1 MMVVALVRAARAGLL
16 LGGFLLGL
24 GLAAAAPNEPKTDA
38 KKPGPRVE
46 NLTID
51 PESLV
56 INKHLTQAWQNEKV
70 KPSERCTDHEFI
82 RRASL
87 DIIGRIAT
95 LEEIDA
101 FLADVKRLG
110 SSPARTLLI
119 DGLLASD
126 AYKEY
131 WSTLWTHWLMTR
143 TGEKLYREQIKLWL
157 YEQFDKENQ
166 SYRDMVVQL
175 ITARGK
181 SNENGAVNYILAH
194 LGMAIPPQDRSKF
207 GQFDMVPIT
216 ARTFRLFLG
225 YQIQCAQCH
234 MHPGN
239 ADWKQHH
246 FWMSNIWFRQ
256 TVRIGQPAM
265 RNQANQMV
273 QQLALSD
280 DPELNKEAVIPYEN
294 RGAVIKVAPLVFF
307 NGARLPKAMNGQPIN
322 RREELA
328 KFITGHANFPRAFVN
343 RMWGHF
349 FGRGLGRLAAA
360 DDFGEHNEILH
371 EEMLGE
377 LSAAVVKANYNPRAL
392 IRWICN
398 SEPYQL
404 SAAANKT
411 NDTPEAE
418 ALMSRYLLKAMSP
431 EQLLDSLFVATRPE
445 QGGDPAANAKFR
457 ADFMNRL
464 VERFGNDEGDEG
476 LYTGTVAATLV
487 LMNSQDINRLITQS
501 RALKQAT
508 QFKKGKESLDF
519 LFLAAYNRPATGKEY
534 EQIVRKLPLGS
545 GRVKETDPAGPVQ
558 DVFWA
563 LLNCGEFYFNH

>member
-1 MMVVALVRAARAGLL
+1 MVVALVRAARGGLL

-24 GLAAAAPNEPKTDA
+24 GLAAAAQPETKAEPKQ
-38 KKPGPRVE
+38 PSPRVE

-51 PESLV
+51 AESQL
-56 INKHLTQAWQNEKV
+56 INKYLAQAWQAEKV
-70 KPSERCTDHEFI
+70 KPSERCSDHEFI

-95 LEEIDA
+95 REEVDSFI
-101 FLADVKRLG
+101 ADVKRLG
-110 SSPARTLLI
+110 SSPARTVLI
-119 DGLLASD
+119 DRLLASD

-143 TGEKLYREQIKLWL
+143 TGERLYREQIKLWL
-157 YEQFDKENQ
+157 YEQFDKEDQ

-175 ITARGK
+175 LTARGK
-181 SNENGAVNYILAH
+181 SNENGAVNFILAH
-194 LGMAIPPQDRSKF
+194 LGMPIPPQDRVKQ
-207 GQFDMVPIT
+207 GQFDMLPIT
-216 ARTFRLFLG
+216 SRTFRLFLG

-234 MHPGN
+234 HHPNN

-256 TVRIGQPAM
+256 TVRIGTPAVG
-265 RNQANQMV
+265 NQNNQMV
-273 QQLALSD
+273 QQLTLTDDSD
-280 DPELNKEAVIPYEN
+280 INKEAVIPYEN
-294 RGAVIKVAPLVFF
+294 RGAVIKVAPLMFY
-307 NGARLPKAMNGQPIN
+307 NGTRLPKNPNGQPIN
-322 RREELA
+322 RRAELA
-328 KFITGHANFPRAFVN
+328 KFITGHPNFPRAFIN

-349 FGRGLGRLAAA
+349 FGRGLGRITAW
-360 DDFGEHNEILH
+360 DDFGEHNEIMH
-371 EEMLGE
+371 ADMLAE
-377 LSAAVVKANYNPRAL
+377 LSAAMVKANYNPRTL

-398 SEPYQL
+398 SEAYQL

-411 NDTPEAE
+411 NDSVEAE

-445 QGGDPAANAKFR
+445 QAGDPAQNAKFR

-464 VERFGNDEGDEG
+464 VERFGNDEGEEG
-476 LYTGTVAATLV
+476 VYTGTVAATLV

-519 LFLAAYNRPATGKEY
+519 LFLAAFNRPASGKEY
-534 EQIVRKLPLGS
+534 EQIVRKLPLGA
-545 GRVKETDPAGPVQ
+545 GRVKEPDPAGPVQ